1 MLCPKTS
8 CSTNTNA
15 WINCVGT
22 GIYVK
27 TLMNKSYSKFSTDR
41 PVIVLLK
48 WKEARHNHC
57 TAWVV
62 FAVLWNACEIM
73 ECKTYLFD
81 LLIWY
86 IATSSVRS
94 AKVTTIRLKSWTP
107 TTRETTRP
115 EIRHHNWRGLKT
127 ESTSASFAKRVLLI
141 RQTYIDTSEKCTIGL
156 KRERGR
162 WIREMFLVMSVAR
175 NFHRSIT

>member
-107 TTRETTRP
+107 TTRETTQP
-115 EIRHHNWRGLKT
+115 EVNRRG
-127 ESTSASFAKRVLLI
+127 STSASFARRILPGKTI
-141 RQTYIDTSEKCTIGL
+141 CTRTNGKFTGENRL
-156 KRERGR
+156 RKNNTKSSKAPYHVTFVENCFR
-162 WIREMFLVMSVAR
+162 
-175 NFHRSIT
+175 